1 VQDSNRNYGMWV
13 IIGLIIIALVSIGYY
28 NWHKQQIQNTP
39 ILIDQIVL
47 SDIITQVQSNY
58 YIVDLSQFETQNA
71 KTQYLSAAL
80 EKIAEK
86 EEIQMDNYME
96 RLKNGED
103 KIDVWLA
110 E

>member
-1 VQDSNRNYGMWV
+1 
-13 IIGLIIIALVSIGYY
+13 
-28 NWHKQQIQNTP
+28 
-39 ILIDQIVL
+39 
-47 SDIITQVQSNY
+47 
-58 YIVDLSQFETQNA
+58 
-71 KTQYLSAAL
+71 L